1 MRRTQRCCED
11 DAVSD
16 AHPTTTTG
24 RAVRSALTWNAAN
37 FAVSQAASALIFFFL
52 AAQLP
57 PAVFG
62 VFALGLLLT
71 DIFATQGRSAMTD
84 SLVQQQDFSPAALN
98 AAFWCGMAVAA
109 VFLAAG
115 LLARDWL
122 AHLFAEDSLADVLP
136 ALAASLLLVPAI
148 AVMEALVLRDLDFRA
163 ISLRNMAGVII
174 GGAAGLAVVV
184 SPAAPWAPVVQRVV
198 QTAVSVIFLWART
211 RWSAGLPPNLSLMAA
226 YARRTGQFW
235 GVQAVSIGPQRLLEA
250 IVGLK
255 LGAADLGVLRVAGKF
270 FEILHGSLTAA
281 IMALWMPILPKLRDD
296 PVKRRVFFLRLMALG
311 AMLCIPAQLGL
322 GLIGPELARVFLS
335 ADYAFAGTI
344 MFIGG
349 FNAISIPLAFFRGS
363 VLSAMGRGRTAMTL
377 GGIEIVICISCLWL
391 FIPFGF
397 AAGLSAY
404 AAAATAVAVLSGWVM
419 ARTVN
424 ISFVDFIT
432 AIRPAY
438 EGAIGLMI
446 AIWLTAQPLAGA
458 NPLLALGVLI
468 LAGAAGYG
476 ATLGVLHPEWVRAN
490 IAYLRSGRSE
500 PRAD

>member
-1 MRRTQRCCED
+1 MRRMHGICGDE
-11 DAVSD
+11 AVSD
-16 AHPTTTTG
+16 PHLGTTTG

-37 FAVSQAASALIFFFL
+37 FAVSQAASALIFFIL

-71 DIFATQGRSAMTD
+71 DIVATQGRSAMTD
-84 SLVQQQDFSPAALN
+84 GLVQQQDFSASALN
-98 AAFWCGMAVAA
+98 AAFWCGMAVAC
-109 VFLAAG
+109 VFFAAA
-115 LLARDWL
+115 LLGREWL
-122 AHLFAEDSLADVLP
+122 ADVFGEDSLADVLP
-136 ALAASLLLVPAI
+136 AMAASLLLVPAI

-174 GGAAGLAVVV
+174 GGAAGLAVVF
-184 SPAAPWAPVVQRVV
+184 SPAAPWALVVQRVV
-198 QTAVSVIFLWART
+198 QTAVSAIFLWART
-211 RWSAGLPPNLSLMAA
+211 RWIAGLPPKLSLMAA

-235 GVQAVSIGPQRLLEA
+235 SVQALSVGPQRLLEA
-250 IVGLK
+250 IIGFK

-296 PVKRRVFFLRLMALG
+296 PVTRRAFFLRLMALG

-344 MFIGG
+344 LFIVG

-363 VLSAMGRGRTAMTL
+363 VLSAMGRGRTAMAL
-377 GGIEIVICISCLWL
+377 GGIEIAVCISCLWL
-391 FIPFGF
+391 FIPFGL

-404 AAAATAVAVLSGWVM
+404 TGAGIAVAAISGWLT
-419 ARTVN
+419 ARAVD
-424 ISFVDFIT
+424 IRFVDFIT

-446 AIWLTAQPLAGA
+446 GIWLAALPLAGA
-458 NPLLALGVLI
+458 NALLALGVLI

-490 IAYLRSGRSE
+490 IAYLRSGRSGLG
-500 PRAD
+500 AD